1 MHRSKPVSVL
11 EDDEKVAW
19 CLRVILCSQSGLG
32 TLTGQFATPE
42 QAGQLGIPRLED
54 LQGPDA
60 PIASDWCG
68 PEMRLA

>member
-19 CLRVILCSQSGLG
+19 CLRVILCSQSRLG
-32 TLTGQFATPE
+32 TFLRDSANL